1 MAQLYRVGKRG
12 DRVIIL
18 FDLDGTLIDSTEAIL
33 ESFHMACRE
42 HNYEAVKDETIKSLI
57 GYPLD
62 IMFANIGVSED
73 KVWDFVASYKVHYRD
88 IATQKTIL
96 LENAKEAILQAKE
109 FATLGIVTTKTGLY
123 SKILMEHFGVM
134 HYFDVLIGREDV
146 ENPKP
151 HPEPI
156 LKALTHLHS
165 DEEVWMIG
173 DTKLDLLSAK
183 KAKVFSIGVLSG
195 YDTEETLKKY
205 TDVIF
210 SDALE
215 AVAYL
220 GRRNITQQA

>member
-1 MAQLYRVGKRG
+1 
-12 DRVIIL
+12 
-18 FDLDGTLIDSTEAIL
+18 
-33 ESFHMACRE
+33 
-42 HNYEAVKDETIKSLI
+42 
-57 GYPLD
+57 
-62 IMFANIGVSED
+62 
-73 KVWDFVASYKVHYRD
+73 
-88 IATQKTIL
+88 
-96 LENAKEAILQAKE
+96 
-109 FATLGIVTTKTGLY
+109 
-123 SKILMEHFGVM
+123 M

-183 KAKVFSIGVLSG
+183 EAKVFSIGVLSG